1 MIEALALIELDSVAR
16 GLRAVDA
23 MVKQARVKIHEA
35 NLVEPGKYLILFSG
49 PVAEVEESY
58 RAACDVGADR
68 VLERML
74 LPVVH
79 PGLTRG
85 LMGVMDLEDPD
96 CVGVVEGRHVAG
108 VLEACDRSLKDAEVG
123 LCGVRVA
130 GSLGGKAYYVVHGAQ
145 HDVEAAL
152 AAGERVLAKR
162 GTLFAI
168 ERIARPHPEFLAWLL
183 RPPPFQPGGL

>member
-23 MVKQARVKIHEA
+23 LVKRAPVTIHEA
-35 NLVEPGKYLILFSG
+35 NLVEPGKFLILFSG
-49 PVAEVEESY
+49 DVANVQESY
-58 RAACDVGADR
+58 RAACDVASDR
-68 VLERML
+68 LVERML

-85 LMGVMDLEDPD
+85 LMGITDLEDPD
-96 CVGVVEGRHVAG
+96 CVGVVEGRFVAG
-108 VLEACDRSLKDAEVG
+108 VLEACDRSLKDADVK
-123 LCGVRVA
+123 LCGIRVA
-130 GSLGGKAYYVVHGAQ
+130 GALGGKAYYVVRGVQ

-152 AAGERVLAKR
+152 AAGERVLSKR

-168 ERIARPHPEFLAWLL
+168 ERIARPHAEFLAWLL
-183 RPPPFQPGGL
+183 RPPPFNPGGM

>member
-1 MIEALALIELDSVAR
+1 MVEALALVELDSVAR

-23 MVKQARVKIHEA
+23 MVKQARVTVHEA
-35 NLVEPGKYLILFSG
+35 NLIEPGKYLILFSG
-49 PVAEVEESY
+49 PVAEVEESFQ
-58 RAACDVGADR
+58 AACDVADER
-68 VLERML
+68 LVERML

-85 LMGVMDLEDPD
+85 LMGALDLDDPD
-96 CVGVVEGRHVAG
+96 CVGVVEGKHVAG
-108 VLEACDRSLKDAEVG
+108 VLEACDRSLKDADVQ

-130 GSLGGKAYYVVHGAQ
+130 GALGGKAYYVLHGAQ

-152 AAGERVLAKR
+152 AAGERVLKKR

>member
-1 MIEALALIELDSVAR
+1 VVEALALIELDSVAR

-23 MVKQARVKIHEA
+23 MVKQASVTIHEA

-58 RAACDVGADR
+58 RAACEVGADR
-68 VLERML
+68 VVERML

-79 PGLTRG
+79 PGVTRG
-85 LMGVMDLEDPD
+85 LSGVTELDEPD

-108 VLEACDRSLKDAEVG
+108 VIEACDRSLKDADVE
-123 LCGVRVA
+123 LCGLRVA
-130 GSLGGKAYYVVHGAQ
+130 GALGGKAYYVIHGAQ

-168 ERIARPHPEFLAWLL
+168 ERIARPHAEFLTWLL
-183 RPPPFQPGGL
+183 RPPPFQPGGF

>member
-1 MIEALALIELDSVAR
+1 MVEALALVEIDSVAR

-23 MVKQARVKIHEA
+23 MVKQATVRIHEA
-35 NLVEPGKYLILFSG
+35 NLIEPGKYLILFSG
-49 PVAEVEESY
+49 LVAEVEESFA
-58 RAACDVGADR
+58 AACAVGAER
-68 VLERML
+68 VVESML

-85 LMGVMDLEDPD
+85 LMGITDLEDPD

-108 VLEACDRSLKDAEVG
+108 VLEACDRSLKDADVC

-130 GSLGGKAYYVVHGAQ
+130 GALGGRAYYVVHGAQ

-152 AAGERVLAKR
+152 AAGRRVLDKR

-183 RPPPFQPGGL
+183 RSPPFQPGGM

>member
-1 MIEALALIELDSVAR
+1 MVEALALIELDSVAR

-23 MVKQARVKIHEA
+23 MVKQAAVTIHEA
-35 NLVEPGKYLILFSG
+35 NLVEPGKFLILFSG
-49 PVAEVEESY
+49 SVAEVEESY
-58 RAACDVGADR
+58 GAACAVGADR
-68 VLERML
+68 VVERML

-85 LMGVMDLEDPD
+85 LMGVIDLEDPD

-108 VLEACDRSLKDAEVG
+108 VLEACDRSLKDADVC

-130 GSLGGKAYYVVHGAQ
+130 GALGGKAYYVVQGAQ

-152 AAGERVLAKR
+152 AAGERVLTKR
-162 GTLFAI
+162 GSLFAI

-183 RPPPFQPGGL
+183 RPPPFKPGGL

>member
-1 MIEALALIELDSVAR
+1 MVEALALIELDSVAR

-23 MVKQARVKIHEA
+23 MVKQATVTIHEA
-35 NLVEPGKYLILFSG
+35 NLIEPGKYLILFSG
-49 PVAEVEESY
+49 LVAEVEESFT
-58 RAACDVGADR
+58 AACTVGADR
-68 VLERML
+68 VVERML

-79 PGLTRG
+79 PGLTQG
-85 LMGVMDLEDPD
+85 LMGVMDVDNPD
-96 CVGVVEGRHVAG
+96 CVGVVEGQHVPG
-108 VLEACDRSLKDAEVG
+108 VLEACDRSLKDADVQ

-152 AAGERVLAKR
+152 DAGKRVLDKR

-168 ERIARPHPEFLAWLL
+168 ERIARPHPEFLVWLL
-183 RPPPFQPGGL
+183 RPPPFLPGGM

>member
-1 MIEALALIELDSVAR
+1 LVEALALIELDSVAR

-23 MVKQARVKIHEA
+23 MVKQATVKVHEA

-58 RAACDVGADR
+58 RAACDVADER
-68 VLERML
+68 LVERML
-74 LPVVH
+74 LSRVH

-85 LMGVMDLEDPD
+85 LMGVIDLEDPD
-96 CVGVVEGRHVAG
+96 CVGVVEGKHVAG
-108 VLEACDRSLKDAEVG
+108 VLEACDRSLKDADVQ

-130 GSLGGKAYYVVHGAQ
+130 GALGGKAYYVVHGAQ

-183 RPPPFQPGGL
+183 RPAPFQPGGL

>member
-1 MIEALALIELDSVAR
+1 LVEALALIELDSVAR

-23 MVKQARVKIHEA
+23 MVKQATVTIHEA
-35 NLVEPGKYLILFSG
+35 NLIEPGKYLILFSG
-49 PVAEVEESY
+49 LVAEVEESFG
-58 RAACDVGADR
+58 AACTVGADR
-68 VLERML
+68 VVERML

-79 PGLTRG
+79 PGLTQG
-85 LMGVMDLEDPD
+85 LMGVMDVDDPD
-96 CVGVVEGRHVAG
+96 CVGVVEGKHVPG
-108 VLEACDRSLKDAEVG
+108 VLEACDRSLKDADVK

-152 AAGERVLAKR
+152 AAGKRVLDKR

-168 ERIARPHPEFLAWLL
+168 ERIARPHPEFLVWLL
-183 RPPPFQPGGL
+183 RPPPFQPGGM